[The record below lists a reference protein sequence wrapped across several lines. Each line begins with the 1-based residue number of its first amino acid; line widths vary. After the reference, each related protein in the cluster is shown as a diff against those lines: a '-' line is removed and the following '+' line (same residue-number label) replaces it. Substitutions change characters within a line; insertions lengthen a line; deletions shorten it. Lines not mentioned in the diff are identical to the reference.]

1 MKVDKYRVLG
11 ELIEKIQRQFVIP
24 VYQRNYDWEKNHC
37 KKLYEDIVEAYKRDR
52 FHFIGSIVYV
62 DQGEENKIQK
72 CLIIDGQQR
81 ITTIFLL
88 LKAMLDLATDEYLKK
103 ELSDILFNVDKYNN
117 LSLDEQTKIKLKP
130 IKSDNDQFLLLM
142 KNDFFEMDKSS
153 SIYINYSY
161 LKSLLTK
168 SMSSGLS
175 IKDVLYGLK
184 MLNSAVIM
192 LDPKEDEPQVVFESI
207 NSTGLELSLADLIR
221 NYILMTDKDQ
231 DRLFEDYWVKI
242 EKNVGTSK
250 MPIFITDYLQ
260 FSCKE
265 MVFNL
270 NAYTIF
276 KNNFISKNYT
286 NETMLQELLH
296 YSEYYSAFLYGNRKY
311 SYNVNK
317 VLAGLRSIDQT
328 TIYQF
333 MFHVFDDYENKII
346 NEETLEKGI
355 NFYFNYLLRRIIC
368 GVGSNSLRGLY
379 KTLYNRIFLNKN
391 NLFDYYDAILQFFYQ
406 LNTKDSIP
414 SDSQFKDSLINLDLY
429 TKKNVCKYVLKSIE
443 NSDNSGQETKE
454 IIDVKSFSIEHI
466 MPQTL
471 NDEWKKELGAN
482 YEKIHEKYLHN
493 LGNLTLTGYNTEL
506 GQKSFAEKKQLIE
519 EKSHIVVLNKDVLK
533 QTDWND
539 ETIRKRAD
547 RLSGILL
554 KIFAIDKPL
563 KDIKFINNLERT
575 YSLSEDFDLS
585 GTKPSY
591 FILMGIRIN
600 VKSYSEMLSKIIT
613 TLYDLD
619 NSLLEALAKDNYK
632 LPNATRTYITN
643 NQSLLRKPTEIEES
657 GIYFENN
664 LNSNNIITFLKN
676 LFELYE
682 LDYSELLFSVNNDN
696 EDTENIKVGKL
707 SEIIF
712 DYLSKNNLLKQEEI
726 NHLMDKDYSKLT
738 FKTYYPVLALNR
750 EDNRGNSEKLRYKK
764 EPYIFNDKKYYLTNE
779 WFDENKQYLI
789 NWARKFMAI

>member
-11 ELIEKIQRQFVIP
+11 ELIEKNQRQFVIP
-24 VYQRNYDWEKNHC
+24 VYQRNYDWEKTHC
-37 KKLYEDIVEAYKRDR
+37 KKLYEDIIEAYKRDR

-142 KNDFFEMDKSS
+142 KNDFSEMDKSS
-153 SIYINYSY
+153 SIYINYNY

-231 DRLFEDYWVKI
+231 DRLFEEYWVKI
-242 EKNVGTSK
+242 EKNVGTEK
-250 MPIFITDYLQ
+250 MPLFIIDYLQ

-265 MVFNL
+265 TVSNK
-270 NAYTIF
+270 NAYDVF
-276 KNNFISKNYT
+276 KNNFVIKHYT
-286 NETMLQELLH
+286 NETMLQTLLH
-296 YSEYYSAFLYGNRKY
+296 YAEFYKAFLYGSEKY

-317 VLAGLRSIDQT
+317 TLAGFRAIDQT

-333 MFHVFDDYENKII
+333 LFHVFDDFNNALI
-346 NEETLEKGI
+346 NNEVLEKVL
-355 NFYFNYLLRRIIC
+355 NFFFSYLLRRVIC

-379 KTLYNRIFLNKN
+379 KTLYNRIFYNKENLLN
-391 NLFDYYDAILQFFYQ
+391 YYDAILQFFYQ

-414 SDSQFKDSLINLDLY
+414 SDSQFKDALMNLDLY

-443 NSDNSGQETKE
+443 NSDNCGHENKE
-454 IIDVKSFSIEHI
+454 IIDVKLLSIEHI
-466 MPQTL
+466 MPQKL
-471 NDEWKKELGAN
+471 NEIWKNELGTN
-482 YEKIHEKYLHN
+482 FEKIHEKYLHN

-506 GQKSFAEKKQLIE
+506 GQKSFSEKKELIRQN
-519 EKSHIVVLNKDVLK
+519 SHIIVLNKDILNQEK
-533 QTDWND
+533 WND
-539 ETIRKRAD
+539 ETIRQRAD
-547 RLSGILL
+547 RLSAILL
-554 KIFAIDKPL
+554 QLFPIDKPL
-563 KDIKFINNLERT
+563 KDIKFIDNGESK
-575 YSLSEDFDLS
+575 YSMNDDFDATR
-585 GTKPSY
+585 TKPSY
-591 FILMGIRIN
+591 FVFLGTKVN
-600 VKSYSEMLSKIIT
+600 VKSYADMLTKFIEM
-613 TLYDLD
+613 LYDLD
-619 NSLLEALAKDNYK
+619 SSILNDLAKENYK
-632 LPNATRTYITN
+632 IPNASRIYISNDSAKLNSTMLN
-643 NQSLLRKPTEIEES
+643 KREPAELKDT
-657 GIYFENN
+657 GIYFQTN
-664 LNSNNIITFLKN
+664 LSANNIIAFIKN
-676 LFELYE
+676 LLDIYE
-682 LDYSELLFSVNNDN
+682 LDFAELILSV
-696 EDTENIKVGKL
+696 
-707 SEIIF
+707 
-712 DYLSKNNLLKQEEI
+712 
-726 NHLMDKDYSKLT
+726 
-738 FKTYYPVLALNR
+738 
-750 EDNRGNSEKLRYKK
+750 EK
-764 EPYIFNDKKYYLTNE
+764 
-779 WFDENKQYLI
+779 
-789 NWARKFMAI
+789 